1 MGWLEKLFG
10 VQVKATQPT
19 AAVALPVGMA
29 GRQAFGSVVNYGQYL
44 QLYEQNPILQGCAMA
59 YQLTM
64 PEAPLWAYDNN
75 GKVIE
80 QHGVYAILEASQWE
94 RVFSR
99 AMLYLCISGN
109 AYIYKVRANGVVKY
123 LKVYSDEF
131 ITPIVD
137 KYGVVTKYRYTVDAK
152 EIPIDKEDI
161 IHLTA
166 FWHDPRRDWMGDS
179 PIRLSY
185 TSVASFNEAATT
197 VYSLHKN
204 DAVPNTVIVY
214 DEELTPT
221 QQTTIRESFG
231 KRYGGANKG
240 MAAHLWGVR
249 SVQRL
254 ALNYSEMGMTDTF
267 AQLESRICGTY
278 RVHPIMAYT
287 YAGLQM
293 TTYSNFEQ
301 AAKDFTQYTRVPLY
315 AILSS
320 QLTEGFRSEYPDINL
335 RFNVDSLQVLKP
347 TQAEALTRARE
358 AYLAGIMTIAEV
370 REVYDLAAAVVPEPV
385 ATSTKISNKAYD
397 YKDGDNDITDE
408 ERPLYEAL
416 RKGIEELGKDIT
428 KTYKLGVP
436 VTERKSIDW
445 DDWTDKLLY
454 ATEEERKTIILN
466 AIATAINEIG
476 TDAEGE
482 YTEAVRSGVKESAS
496 KIRKSIG
503 AIREEVQKV
512 LVANPYA
519 SVEDIYNELTTF
531 FKTLAPARAAMIART
546 TVTATEATAK
556 AEVQKDYNSRK
567 PPEKQVVRM
576 WVALPKARKAHRE
589 ANGQYENE
597 AGLFVVGGEVT
608 DKPAGDGLSAWNA
621 VNCRC
626 RTRLVKKSKVKQ

>member
-1 MGWLEKLFG
+1 MGWLDKLFG
-10 VQVKATQPT
+10 MQVKAAQP
-19 AAVALPVGMA
+19 AEAALPVGMT
-29 GRQAFGSVVNYGQYL
+29 GRQAFGSVVNFGQYL
-44 QLYEQNPILQGCAMA
+44 RLYEQNPILQGCALA

-64 PEAPLWAYDNN
+64 PEAPLWAYDQND
-75 GKVIE
+75 KVIE
-80 QHGVYAILEASQWE
+80 QHGIYSILEASQWE
-94 RVFSR
+94 RLFSR
-99 AMLYLCISGN
+99 TMLYLCISGN

-137 KYGVVTKYRYTVDAK
+137 AFGIVTEYKYTVDAK
-152 EIPIDKEDI
+152 EYTIAKDNI

-166 FWHDPRRDWMGDS
+166 FWQDPRLEWLGDS
-179 PIRLSY
+179 PIRLAY

-221 QQTTIRESFG
+221 QQETIRSSFG
-231 KRYGGANKG
+231 KRYGGTNKG
-240 MAAHLWGVR
+240 MAAHLWGVK

-315 AILSS
+315 AILAT
-320 QLTEGFRSEYPDINL
+320 QLTQGFRSEYPDINL
-335 RFNVDSLQVLKP
+335 RFDIDSLQILRP
-347 TQAEALTRARE
+347 TQAEAMTQARE
-358 AYLAGIMTIAEV
+358 AYLAGIMSLQEV
-370 REVYDLAAAVVPEPV
+370 REVYDLAVDIVPEPI
-385 ATSTKISNKAYD
+385 ATVGTKSYKALD
-397 YKDGDNDITDE
+397 FKDGDNDITDE

-416 RKGIEELGKDIT
+416 RKGILEIGKSVT
-428 KTYKLGVP
+428 RVYKSGMP
-436 VTERKSIDW
+436 AIERKSIDW
-445 DDWTDKLLY
+445 DNWTDKLLY
-454 ATEEERKTIILN
+454 ATEAQRKRIIID
-466 AIATAINEIG
+466 AIAAAIEDIG
-476 TDAEGE
+476 PDADGE
-482 YTEAVRSGVKESAS
+482 YTEAVRSGTKESAD
-496 KIRKSIG
+496 KIRGSIG
-503 AIREEVQKV
+503 TIREEVQRV

-519 SVEDIYNELTTF
+519 SADEIYKELTSF
-531 FKTLAPARAAMIART
+531 FNTLAPTRAAMIART

-589 ANGQYENE
+589 ANGQIENE
-597 AGLFVVGGEVT
+597 QGLFIVGGEVT
-608 DKPAGDGLSAWNA
+608 DKPAGSGLSAWNA

-626 RTRLVKKSKVKQ
+626 RTRLVKKNKLQKG